1 MTISVD
7 DFTMFCDRTIDA
19 MVRSVSDLDDDTVNS
34 HPDLDGANSP
44 FVLITHALAAARFW
58 TEHVVLGEPSDRDR
72 ASEFEASGTTAE
84 LVASCHAAK
93 ARLAERAPA
102 IAQATSLQ
110 GEGVTRTP
118 IPREWTVGA
127 VLMHTYEE
135 LAQHLGHLEIT
146 VDLVSRPRA

>member
-19 MVRSVSDLDDDTVNS
+19 MIGSVSGLDDKTINTR
-34 HPDLDGANSP
+34 PDLEGANSP
-44 FVLITHALAAARFW
+44 FVLVTHALAAARFW
-58 TEHVVLGEPSDRDR
+58 TEHVVLGEPNDRDR

-84 LVASCHAAK
+84 LVVSCHVAK
-93 ARLAERAPA
+93 TRLAERASA
-102 IAQATSLQ
+102 IARATSLQ
-110 GEGVTRTP
+110 GEGVTRIP
-118 IPREWTVGA
+118 IAREWTVGA

-146 VDLVSRPRA
+146 VDLVSRSDS